1 MVDIQKW
8 IVTKLAKTELKK
20 YKKFKTAHTSS
31 SQIGM
36 GDYYGTG
43 IRNPMGRV
51 RDTMEG
57 NYVAPRKLK
66 KAPKA
71 LA

>member
-1 MVDIQKW
+1 MEDTLQW

-20 YKKFKTAHTSS
+20 YNKFKTAHTSS

-36 GDYYGTG
+36 GDYYGSG

-57 NYVAPRKLK
+57 DYVIPRKLK
-66 KAPKA
+66 KPPKS